1 METKMGNPTFLDC
14 IDILLSYSFKIK
26 GYMPNLG
33 IHLGIVDFFFQ
44 QLKYYILLLLFNMQK
59 DHN

>member
-1 METKMGNPTFLDC
+1 MVLFVAFSSAKM
-14 IDILLSYSFKIK
+14 
-26 GYMPNLG
+26 NLN
-33 IHLGIVDFFFQ
+33 LKFVFVDFFLFFQ